1 MAHKGKLGSG
11 ALAPPFSEA
20 KAITS
25 DKFCK
30 IYSKKEI
37 VKTLDSSK
45 TLFSYEF
52 NEHYHST
59 KDGAFSESLYKHI
72 IPAFKYQQHKK
83 TLRILDICYG
93 LGYNT
98 LATLF
103 YIEKNSLDIRVEII
117 SPEFDLEL
125 INSLKDFDYPKEFD
139 KFKNII
145 ISLSETQKYQ
155 DDRYKIEI
163 LIGDARDSI
172 PKLKKKFDIVYQD
185 AFSPQNN
192 PTLWTKE
199 YFRDI
204 KNIIKDDGVVTTYS
218 ISLATRL
225 ALYKNGFNLFLYKDK
240 HIRSSTIA
248 SPKLLNDIEL
258 VDMPHKI
265 KINPNAKSLR
275 D

>member
-1 MAHKGKLGSG
+1 MSKRGGKQELISTEDN
-11 ALAPPFSEA
+11 SN
-20 KAITS
+20 
-25 DKFCK
+25 
-30 IYSKKEI
+30 
-37 VKTLDSSK
+37 

-52 NEHYHST
+52 NEYYHST

-72 IPAFKYQQHKK
+72 IPAFRYKK
-83 TLRILDICYG
+83 AQKTIRILDICFG

-103 YIEKNSLDIRVEII
+103 YIEKSNLDIKVEII

-125 INSLKDFDYPKEFD
+125 IKSLRNFDYPKEFD
-139 KFKNII
+139 RFKDII

-163 LIGDARDSI
+163 LIGDARESI
-172 PKLKKKFDIVYQD
+172 PKLKDKFDIVYQD

-192 PTLWTKE
+192 PNLWTQE
-199 YFRDI
+199 YFKEI
-204 KNIIKDDGVVTTYS
+204 KNLILDDGVLTTYS

-225 ALYKNGFNLFLYKDK
+225 ALYENNFHIFLYKDK
-240 HIRSSTIA
+240 HIRSSTVA
-248 SPKLLNDIEL
+248 SLTLLDDIEV

-265 KINPNAKSLR
+265 KINPKAKSLR
-275 D
+275 DKKE